1 MRKKSS
7 SRKTAPGPVLGR
19 RQFGKISAVE
29 GIRLTGP
36 MKQAFAA
43 FDRAGL
49 SAEERRRSIIGRF
62 KRGPG
67 QKANV

>member
-1 MRKKSS
+1 M
-7 SRKTAPGPVLGR
+7 KTKRSPKNVSGSVIGR

-29 GIRLTGP
+29 GIRLSGT
-36 MKQAFAA
+36 MKRAFAE

-49 SAEERRRSIIGRF
+49 SAEQRRASIINRF
-62 KRGPG
+62 KARAG

>member
-1 MRKKSS
+1 MRKKLS
-7 SRKTAPGPVLGR
+7 SRMTAPGPVLGR

-29 GIRLTGP
+29 GIRLSGG
-36 MKQAFAA
+36 MKRAFAE

-62 KRGPG
+62 KRGAG
-67 QKANV
+67 HKANV